1 MKHRILNEKLLSNDS
16 MLQYLKNG
24 ADLYAKY
31 VGKDLLFIFRQGKE
45 KTYDYYEIYF
55 GAENFMHLAG
65 IKSKS
70 VRAEDF
76 FALCVSGTVRPEDC
90 NPKHSVNNR
99 NSKIMRLEKLLDFCN
114 SKCYKI
120 GSKDLITKDNDFE
133 MAIGNDSGIVG
144 FDSRVSPKGS
154 KEIDK
159 KHLPIPVTLLAN
171 PITQYSSNPQKIMF
185 ILQKEECDTYYKDI
199 FYEIKNGLLKTEAV
213 QFSDELQQRFSFHD
227 SRGSADNKSVG
238 VSL

>member
-1 MKHRILNEKLLSNDS
+1 M
-16 MLQYLKNG
+16 
-24 ADLYAKY
+24 
-31 VGKDLLFIFRQGKE
+31 FW
-45 KTYDYYEIYF
+45 
-55 GAENFMHLAG
+55 
-65 IKSKS
+65 
-70 VRAEDF
+70 
-76 FALCVSGTVRPEDC
+76 
-90 NPKHSVNNR
+90 
-99 NSKIMRLEKLLDFCN
+99 
-114 SKCYKI
+114 I
-120 GSKDLITKDNDFE
+120 GS
-133 MAIGNDSGIVG
+133 DSGIVG
-144 FDSRVSPKGS
+144 FDSRVSQKGS

-213 QFSDELQQRFSFHD
+213 QFSDELQQRFSSHD